1 MRLGCSGCGLVPAR
15 SIKVLP
21 CGWHARSAYGWR
33 TILLGGLWRTQ
44 RRGAAIESSP
54 REVDY
59 PAPVTSRQHQRKMN
73 MHTSCHPDL
82 SATPRQLIHSDAAV
96 QRKVAQ
102 QPAIASCADGLQ
114 HRLSDD
120 REITKKSWIVA
131 MLDGCTPFAKN
142 IFEGRSAT
150 SLDFQMTLCGPF
162 SEITRRFRGHFAG
175 RSAQSLGFLEDT
187 FCASYQIT
195 NTCITTTCKYSNMR
209 NCHFNER
216 EITKVTRSTA
226 SEIGE

>member
-1 MRLGCSGCGLVPAR
+1 MNINPLFNTPVVTERFAR
-15 SIKVLP
+15 
-21 CGWHARSAYGWR
+21 
-33 TILLGGLWRTQ
+33 
-44 RRGAAIESSP
+44 
-54 REVDY
+54 
-59 PAPVTSRQHQRKMN
+59 
-73 MHTSCHPDL
+73 
-82 SATPRQLIHSDAAV
+82 PRQDMH
-96 QRKVAQ
+96 
-102 QPAIASCADGLQ
+102 SCADGLQ